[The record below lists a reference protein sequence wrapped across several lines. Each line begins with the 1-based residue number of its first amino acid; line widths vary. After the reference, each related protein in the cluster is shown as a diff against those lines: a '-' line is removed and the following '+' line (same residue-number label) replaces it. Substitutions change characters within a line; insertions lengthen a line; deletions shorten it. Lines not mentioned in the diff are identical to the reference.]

1 MSVRKALSELN
12 DIFIIFEDPK
22 DKFVQLMDM
31 AKDSEKLSETEKTDV
46 NKIYGCTSQAWVVA
60 ENNGNDTYHIR
71 TDSDAL
77 IVKGL
82 LTILEKIF
90 NGKPVNE
97 ILSITSNEIL
107 ESIGLDGIITSQRTN
122 GFSNAVE
129 KIKEL
134 IKRIKN
140 QQSQFV
146 YYVM

>member
-1 MSVRKALSELN
+1 MSVREALSDLN

-31 AKDSEKLSETEKTDV
+31 AKESERLTEIEKTDH
-46 NKIYGCTSQAWVVA
+46 NKINGCTSKAWVVA
-60 ENNGNDTYHIR
+60 ENNTYHIR

-90 NGKPVNE
+90 SGKPVNE
-97 ILSITSNEIL
+97 ILSITSSEIL

-129 KIKEL
+129 KIKEQ
-134 IKRIKN
+134 IK
-140 QQSQFV
+140 
-146 YYVM
+146 